1 VKVFATE
8 GDALPARAGRARGAV
23 PPPGGAEERGT
34 LTMNQAMSGTLA
46 RWLTGPRIAGL
57 PAPAEMPAP
66 RLSFEFFPPR
76 TEKLEEQLWACIRRL
91 EPLAPRFVSVTY
103 GAGGSTQERTHA
115 TVARIIR
122 ETSLTPAAHLTCVGA
137 TREEV
142 DAVARRYWES
152 GVRHIVALRG
162 DPPAGAARYE
172 PHPGGYAQAEDL
184 VRGLRRIA
192 DFEISV
198 GAYPETHPA
207 ALSPEADLDF
217 LKRKIDA
224 GASRAITQYF
234 FDTEVYLRF
243 LDRCLAKGI
252 TVPIVP
258 GILPVSNF
266 QQVVKFSA
274 QCGASVPGWMARLF
288 EGLEEDIET
297 RRMVAAVVAAEQVR
311 LLQANG
317 VDEFHFYTLN
327 RPDLTYAIAHI
338 LGARPRKA

>member
-1 VKVFATE
+1 
-8 GDALPARAGRARGAV
+8 
-23 PPPGGAEERGT
+23 
-34 LTMNQAMSGTLA
+34 MSGTLA

-57 PAPAEMPAP
+57 PAPAAMPAP
-66 RLSFEFFPPR
+66 RLSFEFFPPKTDR
-76 TEKLEEQLWACIRRL
+76 LEEQLWACIRRL

-115 TVARIIR
+115 TVARLVSD
-122 ETSLTPAAHLTCVGA
+122 TSLTPAAHLTCVGA

-142 DAVARRYWES
+142 DAVARQYWDA

-162 DPPAGAARYE
+162 DPPAGAATYT

-184 VRGLRRIA
+184 VRGLKRIG

-198 GAYPETHPA
+198 GAYPEVHPA
-207 ALSPEADLDF
+207 AVSAEADLDF

-224 GASRAITQYF
+224 GATRAITQYF
-234 FDTEVYLRF
+234 FDAEVYLRF

-258 GILPVSNF
+258 GIMPVTNF
-266 QQVVKFSA
+266 ASVQRFSA
-274 QCGASVPGWMARLF
+274 MCGASVPAWMGQLF
-288 EGLEEDIET
+288 EGLDEDAET
-297 RRMVAAVVAAEQVR
+297 RRMVAAVIAAEQVR

-338 LGARPRKA
+338 LGARPKKG